1 MKDEIKNKL
10 NSFFEDIRIIEQSQE
25 EAKLEFEQFCEFIAE
40 PAFEELIEGLEEMGS
55 KARIIKSPREWILIR
70 INFNFSQPIVFE
82 YKLELIPK
90 TVRLKLN
97 QIVRYRLAKERE
109 WQERVELFQLESQEK
124 DLIKIDKNVLLAH
137 FLKTCQEHLF
147 RFVTSP
153 TL

>member
-1 MKDEIKNKL
+1 
-10 NSFFEDIRIIEQSQE
+10 
-25 EAKLEFEQFCEFIAE
+25 
-40 PAFEELIEGLEEMGS
+40 MGS

-124 DLIKIDKNVLLAH
+124 DLIKIDKNVLLAN